1 MKTNT
6 HVIMNVFS
14 FSGAYYYY
22 NPEGNKSYEATLLD
36 VKDYSIAKQIP
47 YRFVQKS
54 YNLCNLNNLSLF
66 SLICLTALKGSQF
79 YFYLLFI

>member
-1 MKTNT
+1 
-6 HVIMNVFS
+6 MNVFS

-54 YNLCNLNNLSLF
+54 YKLCIFHVEMAAYSFRLILSDFEQNN
-66 SLICLTALKGSQF
+66 
-79 YFYLLFI
+79 YLRVQTSFIITQT